1 MAEQSTPKPQP
12 RWSIEVR
19 RAAAQA
25 AVTASKITGRPVDP
39 RGKKLAESDEQ
50 TDPAS

>member
-1 MAEQSTPKPQP
+1 MAVKVTPTYEP

-25 AVTASKITGRPVDP
+25 AVAASKITGRPVDP
-39 RGKKLAESDEQ
+39 RVKELAESDER
-50 TDPAS
+50 TDPTS